1 MLEVRSCP
9 EIVIH
14 IGIYAVQREMQRMK
28 LPFYIK

>member
-9 EIVIH
+9 EIVIY

-28 LPFYIK
+28 LLF